1 MPNGP
6 RERLHDEGPTPLS
19 DADLLVVL
27 LGTGHVGADVHQ
39 LARTLLAHLG
49 DLDALLHTTPREL
62 AALPGIGPGKAARL
76 LAAVE
81 LGRRALTRPL
91 PKGRRLVSSRDVDAA
106 LRPRLAR
113 EEVEHFLAIP
123 LDAKHRP
130 TGTLRLSTGSLVACP
145 VEPATVF
152 RALVRH
158 AAAAVVF
165 VHNHPSGHPEPSPE
179 DVALTRRLCDAG
191 DLLGVEV
198 LDHVIIG
205 AEGYFSFLDAGLLA
219 APSTATMEDT
229 GRARASRV
237 ATSIPRP

>member
-1 MPNGP
+1 MTRGP
-6 RERLHDEGPTPLS
+6 RERLLEEGASSLS

-27 LGTGHVGADVHQ
+27 LGTGHVGTDVHT
-39 LARTLLAHLG
+39 LARQLLAHVR
-49 DLDALLHTTPREL
+49 DLEGLLHATHADL
-62 AALPGIGPGKAARL
+62 ASLSGIGPGKAARL
-76 LAAVE
+76 AAAIE

-91 PKGRRLVSSRDVDAA
+91 PKGRRLGSSRDVDAA

-130 TGTLRLSTGSLVACP
+130 TGTLRLSTGNLVACP
-145 VEPATVF
+145 VDPAAVF
-152 RALVRH
+152 RTLVRH

-165 VHNHPSGHPEPSPE
+165 VHNHPSGRPEPSPE
-179 DVALTRRLCDAG
+179 DVALTRRLREAG

-205 AEGYFSFLDAGLLA
+205 AEGYFSFLDAGLLREDHHA
-219 APSTATMEDT
+219 TESSPPSDPGTV
-229 GRARASRV
+229 RAR
-237 ATSIPRP
+237 P

>member
-1 MPNGP
+1 M
-6 RERLHDEGPTPLS
+6 LPTLAILELVYLISLS
-19 DADLLVVL
+19 VWIVL
-27 LGTGHVGADVHQ
+27 EKRAPVATIAWI
-39 LARTLLAHLG
+39 LA
-49 DLDALLHTTPREL
+49 L

-113 EEVEHFLAIP
+113 EEVEHFVAIP

-219 APSTATMEDT
+219 APSTTTMEDT